1 MLRSSTARGVL
12 AVVAAMVLLGVL
24 RFKPWQRSATERP
37 GAGATPAAATAT
49 STAGGRQKL
58 TVGFLPVT

>member
-12 AVVAAMVLLGVL
+12 AVIAAMVLLGVL
-24 RFKPWQRSATERP
+24 RYKPWQRSDAGRS
-37 GAGATPAAATAT
+37 GGGATPAAGISA
-49 STAGGRQKL
+49 STEGGREKL